1 MIETNH
7 WLLIAAACALSIQ
20 GIQLGRFKPSW
31 ILPGYCL
38 LLIVICYFSSHF
50 IAGQNIQVWQKV
62 ANEQIQTVQIIVLLE
77 ITLAL
82 FLGCKILP
90 ISSFFSLFYGQ
101 LIFFQQ
107 GWLSFPFHWQGG
119 FYGMGVVSLF
129 ILNFILSKVETFWG
143 KQIFLLLGL
152 ATFLNASK
160 LPQATSIN
168 NNWYEMA
175 ISLAVLASFITLGV
189 AATKIKEMRTHS

>member
-1 MIETNH
+1 MLETNL
-7 WLLIAAACALSIQ
+7 WLLIAATCALSIQ
-20 GIQLGRFKPSW
+20 GIQLGRFRSSW
-31 ILPGYCL
+31 ILPGCCL
-38 LLIVICYFSSHF
+38 LLIVICYYTSHF
-50 IAGQNIQVWQKV
+50 IASQNIQIWQKV

-82 FLGCKILP
+82 FLGCKVLP
-90 ISSFFSLFYGQ
+90 ISSLFALFYGQ

-107 GWLSFPFHWQGG
+107 GWLSFPFHWQGA

-129 ILNFILSKVETFWG
+129 ILNFILSKVEVFWG
-143 KQIFLLLGL
+143 KQIFVLLGL
-152 ATFLNASK
+152 ATFLSASK

-168 NNWYEMA
+168 NNWYEMV

-189 AATKIKEMRTHS
+189 VATKIKEMRTHS